1 MRILAKLIVC
11 RSVLL
16 LLLAT
21 IVGLSACRKGNGIIP
36 GEETQ
41 VGEPDTLRNGFYLL
55 NEGNMGM
62 NLSTLDYYDR
72 STGVYKSNIYSQIN
86 PGATKELGDVGNDIG
101 IYGSKL
107 YAVINMSDKVDVL
120 DTHSAK
126 RIGQISIR
134 NCRYITFYKGKAYVS
149 SYAATIGDASAGAGY
164 IAEVDTATLQVLRT
178 VTVGRQPEEMA
189 IVGDKLYIA
198 NSGGYSP
205 PRYERTVSVVDMNTF
220 KEIKRIDVAINL
232 HRVKA
237 DKYGDVYVTSRGDYY
252 NIHSKLYVID
262 TQKDIVKDSFNLAAS
277 NLAIAGDS
285 AYVYSAEWS
294 YITNKNTV
302 SYAIINVKDETK
314 VTDNFITDGIDK
326 EIRTPYGIAIDPENG
341 DIYVTDAK
349 NYLLPGTLYCFSKAG
364 KKRWSVTAGNIP
376 AHFAFI
382 PR

>member
-1 MRILAKLIVC
+1 
-11 RSVLL
+11 VLL

-164 IAEVDTATLQVLRT
+164 IAEVDTATLQILRT
-178 VTVGRQPEEMA
+178 VAVGRQPEEMA

-252 NIHSKLYVID
+252 NIHSKLYVIN

>member
-1 MRILAKLIVC
+1 MRILSRLISC
-11 RSVLL
+11 RNLL
-16 LLLAT
+16 LLLSAA
-21 IVGLSACRKGNGIIP
+21 IIGLSACRKGNGIIP

-41 VGEPDTLRNGFYLL
+41 VGQPDTLRNGFYLL

-72 STGVYKSNIYSQIN
+72 STGIYKSNIYSQIN

-134 NCRYITFYKGKAYVS
+134 NCRYVTFYKGKAYVS

-164 IAEVDTATLQVLRT
+164 IAEVDTATLQILRT

>member
-1 MRILAKLIVC
+1 MRILSRLMLC
-11 RSVLL
+11 RSLL
-16 LLLAT
+16 LLLSAA
-21 IVGLSACRKGNGIIP
+21 IIGLSACRKGNGIIP

-120 DTHSAK
+120 DIHSAK

-302 SYAIINVKDETK
+302 SYAIINVRDEIK

-326 EIRTPYGIAIDPENG
+326 EIKTPYGIAVDPENG